1 VTSHQSSEKPKKEKK
16 ACPPELAERR
26 REYNMEIVETAENLY
41 IYKQKTYEE
50 ISRITGVP
58 VVTVQRWSSQ
68 YEWRKK
74 KLEQVKRRVDYRK
87 TLYEVRDGLL
97 KKAHDT
103 IDPQVIHALGGLQ
116 RIIDAEEKIGSQEEA
131 PPNPEIFLGFM
142 RDMVIFLKDRDPEAL
157 TALEK
162 NFDEFI
168 SFAKQK
174 YSKLS
179 S

>member
-1 VTSHQSSEKPKKEKK
+1 MKNKKKEYSF
-16 ACPPELAERR
+16 EVI
-26 REYNMEIVETAENLY
+26 EIAENLY
-41 IYKQKTYEE
+41 IYKQKTYDE

-58 VVTVQRWSSQ
+58 VVTVQRWSTQ

-103 IDPQVIHALGGLQ
+103 TDPQVIHALGGLQ

-131 PPNPEIFLGFM
+131 PQNPEIFLGFM
-142 RDMVIFLKDRDPEAL
+142 RDMVLFLKDRDPEAL

-168 SFAKQK
+168 QFAKTK
-174 YSKLS
+174 YAN
-179 S
+179 

>member
-1 VTSHQSSEKPKKEKK
+1 MAPKKEKK
-16 ACPPELAERR
+16 
-26 REYNMEIVETAENLY
+26 EYSIEVVETCENLY

-50 ISRITGVP
+50 IFKITGVP
-58 VVTVQRWSSQ
+58 VVTVQRWSDQ
-68 YEWRKK
+68 YDWRKK

-97 KKAHDT
+97 KKAQDNT
-103 IDPQVIHALGGLQ
+103 DPQVIHALGALQ
-116 RIIDAEEKIGSQEEA
+116 RIIDAEEKIGVQEEA

-142 RDMVIFLKDRDPEAL
+142 RDMVTFLKDKDPEAL

-168 SFAKQK
+168 TFAKEK
-174 YSKLS
+174 YAKT
-179 S
+179 